1 MPGAVEGRV
10 EGPRTRPPGVGRL
23 VEKVLGTKV
32 FDSFLHAPLLL
43 EEVDDDM
50 EATIRRA
57 TAGTQQCSIHEAAQC
72 GVAVQAQKRNTL
84 ESG

>member
-10 EGPRTRPPGVGRL
+10 EGPGSGRL

-32 FDSFLHAPLLL
+32 FDTFLHAPLLL
-43 EEVDDDM
+43 EEVDEM
-50 EATIRRA
+50 ENTIRRA
-57 TAGTQQCSIHEAAQC
+57 TAGTQQCSNHEAAQC

-84 ESG
+84 ESGV

>member
-1 MPGAVEGRV
+1 M
-10 EGPRTRPPGVGRL
+10 

-32 FDSFLHAPLLL
+32 FDTFLHAPLLL
-43 EEVDDDM
+43 EEVDEM
-50 EATIRRA
+50 ENTIRRA

-84 ESG
+84 ESGV